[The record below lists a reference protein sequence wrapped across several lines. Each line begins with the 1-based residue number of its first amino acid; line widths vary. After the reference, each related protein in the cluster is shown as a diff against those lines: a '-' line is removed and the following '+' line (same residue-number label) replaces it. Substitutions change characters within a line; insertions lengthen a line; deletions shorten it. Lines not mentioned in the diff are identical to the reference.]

1 MYHRDV
7 TETWNGPAQC
17 TPILVIKVIVDE
29 AYEDVRLS
37 GHLCSD

>member
-17 TPILVIKVIVDE
+17 TPILVIKVIAD
-29 AYEDVRLS
+29 EDVRLS